1 MSKETFEASFVDH
14 SRLSLGCV
22 ECDCLNDRHLPNCSR
37 ECIVQLGNVSLPV
50 QIRVCDL
57 YTFAFIGKT
66 LDQVLEVGGG
76 GSRFGHL
83 QLGSAFLY
91 FDMVF
96 GSALELTRTYSGVA
110 TGTPDDELEDADSLD
125 DDERIAL
132 EDVDGRALVD
142 AEPSEDLLE
151 VGSGSFALVVGSGWF
166 PSPPPASS
174 LGSGNRSLSG
184 YG

>member
-1 MSKETFEASFVDH
+1 
-14 SRLSLGCV
+14 
-22 ECDCLNDRHLPNCSR
+22 
-37 ECIVQLGNVSLPV
+37 
-50 QIRVCDL
+50 
-57 YTFAFIGKT
+57 
-66 LDQVLEVGGG
+66 
-76 GSRFGHL
+76 
-83 QLGSAFLY
+83 
-91 FDMVF
+91 MVF

-110 TGTPDDELEDADSLD
+110 TGMPDDELEDADSLD

-151 VGSGSFALVVGSGWF
+151 VGSGSLPVDDGSGSFALVVGSGWF